1 MFLPFVY
8 RSLRA
13 MLLIVLVM
21 YQLQAFSWEAS
32 RIQQLIKGF
41 EAGVHNAVNA
51 LMFFP
56 SQQENI
62 SQYQNG
68 ERPVELA
75 SVGSGQNSMLLLFQ
89 ELRKQHYCFSSVKES
104 CSLAFNVRDIACH
117 AKRVERQ

>member
-21 YQLQAFSWEAS
+21 YQLQTFSWEAS

-62 SQYQNG
+62 SQNQNG

-89 ELRKQHYCFSSVKES
+89 ELRKQHYCFSSAKEP
-104 CSLAFNVRDIACH
+104 CSLAFNVRDIAGH